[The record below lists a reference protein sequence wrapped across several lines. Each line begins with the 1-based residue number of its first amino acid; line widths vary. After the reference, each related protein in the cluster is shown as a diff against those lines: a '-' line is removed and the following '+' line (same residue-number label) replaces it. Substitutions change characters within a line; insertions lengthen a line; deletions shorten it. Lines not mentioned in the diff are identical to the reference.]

1 MSSIFLCRNITR
13 LRITLHHDANSS
25 VATKVSLHIEVSFE
39 GNVSD
44 CAISP
49 GSVNTDQI
57 LQNEIKASRDQLLS
71 FDPNVTIISFNAYAI
86 IIIIIII
93 IIIVVIILTHDINT
107 IINNNNNNNN
117 FFTIVSGSSQLFINI
132 IKISLKIW
140 IKFSVSV
147 NQLYGLRR
155 SRSLAEVVEKFN
167 LWGYLPS
174 ICCTLLIVQHLSNT
188 RWIRR
193 WMQCFS
199 WPQGTRTAWSRAR
212 IPRDCNTNI
221 Q

>member
-44 CAISP
+44 CTISP
-49 GSVNTDQI
+49 GSVNPDQI

-93 IIIVVIILTHDINT
+93 IIVIILTHDINT
-107 IINNNNNNNN
+107 IINNNHKNNNN

-140 IKFSVSV
+140 IKFSVRV

-167 LWGYLPS
+167 L
-174 ICCTLLIVQHLSNT
+174 
-188 RWIRR
+188 
-193 WMQCFS
+193 
-199 WPQGTRTAWSRAR
+199 
-212 IPRDCNTNI
+212 
-221 Q
+221 

>member
-49 GSVNTDQI
+49 GSVNPDQI

-93 IIIVVIILTHDINT
+93 IVIILTHDINT
-107 IINNNNNNNN
+107 IINNNHNNNNNN
-117 FFTIVSGSSQLFINI
+117 FITIVSGSSQLFINI

-155 SRSLAEVVEKFN
+155 SRSLAEVDEKFN
-167 LWGYLPS
+167 L
-174 ICCTLLIVQHLSNT
+174 
-188 RWIRR
+188 
-193 WMQCFS
+193 
-199 WPQGTRTAWSRAR
+199 
-212 IPRDCNTNI
+212 
-221 Q
+221 

>member
-44 CAISP
+44 CTISP
-49 GSVNTDQI
+49 GSVNPDQI

-93 IIIVVIILTHDINT
+93 IIIVIILTHDINT
-107 IINNNNNNNN
+107 IINYNHNNNNNN

-132 IKISLKIW
+132 IKISLQIW

-167 LWGYLPS
+167 L
-174 ICCTLLIVQHLSNT
+174 
-188 RWIRR
+188 
-193 WMQCFS
+193 
-199 WPQGTRTAWSRAR
+199 
-212 IPRDCNTNI
+212 
-221 Q
+221 

>member
-44 CAISP
+44 CAVSP
-49 GSVNTDQI
+49 GSVNPDQI

-93 IIIVVIILTHDINT
+93 VIILTHGINT
-107 IINNNNNNNN
+107 IINNNHNNNNNNN

-132 IKISLKIW
+132 IKISLKI
-140 IKFSVSV
+140 
-147 NQLYGLRR
+147 
-155 SRSLAEVVEKFN
+155 
-167 LWGYLPS
+167 
-174 ICCTLLIVQHLSNT
+174 
-188 RWIRR
+188 
-193 WMQCFS
+193 
-199 WPQGTRTAWSRAR
+199 
-212 IPRDCNTNI
+212 
-221 Q
+221 

>member
-49 GSVNTDQI
+49 GSVNPDQI

-93 IIIVVIILTHDINT
+93 VIILTHDINT
-107 IINNNNNNNN
+107 IINNNHNNNNNNNNN

-167 LWGYLPS
+167 L
-174 ICCTLLIVQHLSNT
+174 
-188 RWIRR
+188 
-193 WMQCFS
+193 
-199 WPQGTRTAWSRAR
+199 
-212 IPRDCNTNI
+212 
-221 Q
+221 